1 MRKLALCLMLAALTF
16 SASTKKSMTA
26 PVHMVMTPSA
36 IQWGDAPPN
45 LPKGAKLAVL
55 EGDPSK
61 LRTSQ
66 LPHSIVCFCLF
77 GD

>member
-36 IQWGDAPPN
+36 IQWADAPPN
-45 LPKGAKLAVL
+45 LPKGAAIFQTPVPQSSRP
-55 EGDPSK
+55 EG
-61 LRTSQ
+61 
-66 LPHSIVCFCLF
+66 
-77 GD
+77 